1 MRLVLERVILP
12 VHGSLGN
19 GGLRCGSV
27 QRVWS
32 RLVHKL
38 RDGPLLSCWSN
49 VLWGVSRR
57 DLRGCDG
64 GLIVLVLSC
73 RFFVWYWK
81 QRTSFMFLREVLCCR
96 CLGVF

>member
-19 GGLRCGSV
+19 GGLRFGSV

-32 RLVHKL
+32 CLVHKL

-64 GLIVLVLSC
+64 GLIVLGLSPGLVLPRGC
-73 RFFVWYWK
+73 V
-81 QRTSFMFLREVLCCR
+81 EHR
-96 CLGVF
+96 CMCGW

>member
-12 VHGSLGN
+12 VHRSLGN

-73 RFFVWYWK
+73 RFFVWYRK